1 MAEQALGA
9 WRQDDEGL
17 LERYQAVRARSMA
30 LCEPLAVEDMVIQ
43 AMADTSP
50 PKWHLAHTSWFFET
64 FLLKPHLPGYQE
76 FHPGFAFLFNSYYEQ
91 VGPFFPRPQ
100 RGLLSR
106 PTVAEVLA
114 YRQHVDEAM
123 ARLLTRVEPARLAE
137 LQGVLLVGL
146 NHEQQHQE
154 LLLMDVKY
162 NLSINPLYPA
172 YTQAPPPSPRA
183 ALQEGLNSSISHPG
197 GVCVIGDDGLAGFA
211 YDNEGPRHKVLLEPF
226 RLARRLVTCGEY
238 LAFIEA
244 GGYRDPTLWMSDGW
258 AHVQRHGWTAP
269 LYWVQSA
276 EGWQVFTLHGLRP
289 LDLQAPVGH
298 LSWYE
303 ADALARFAGQRLPT
317 EAEWEVAVVAGNAR
331 QELAATHSEYFEP
344 HAGGMQ
350 FFGALWQWTASPYVP
365 YPRYRPV
372 AGALGEYNGKFMAG
386 QMVLRGSACITPP
399 AHARATYRN
408 FFPPQARWMYGGVR
422 LAQDA

>member
-1 MAEQALGA
+1 MAEHVMEA
-9 WRQDDEGL
+9 WRQDDGCL
-17 LERYQAVRARSMA
+17 LERYRAVRQRSTA

-64 FLLKPHLPGYQE
+64 FLLKPNLQGYQD
-76 FHPGFAFLFNSYYEQ
+76 FHPDFAFLFNSYYEQ

-114 YRQHVDEAM
+114 YRLHVDEAM
-123 ARLLTRVEPARLAE
+123 TRLLTQAEPARLAE
-137 LQGVLLVGL
+137 MQPVLLVGL
-146 NHEQQHQE
+146 HHEQQHQE

-172 YTQAPPPSPRA
+172 YADAPLPLPRA
-183 ALQEGLNSSISHPG
+183 APQMGYVSHPG
-197 GVCVIGDDGLAGFA
+197 GICAIGDDGRNGFA
-211 YDNEGPRHKVLLEPF
+211 FDNEGPRHKVLVEPF
-226 RLARRLVTCGEY
+226 RLANGLVTCGEY

-244 GGYRDPTLWMSDGW
+244 GGYRDPALWMSDGW

-289 LDLQAPVGH
+289 FDLQAPVGH

-303 ADALARFAGQRLPT
+303 ADAFARFAGQRLPT
-317 EAEWEVAVVAGNAR
+317 EAEWEVAAAAGNAPLGLTTIHP
-331 QELAATHSEYFEP
+331 EHLEP
-344 HAGGMQ
+344 QAGGRQ

-386 QMVLRGSACITPP
+386 QMVLRGSACITPSG
-399 AHARATYRN
+399 HARLTYRN